1 MYEDDPSC
9 VRYKSTKLV
18 SSVLR
23 SFTSIDAK
31 NASVLLILVDIIVE
45 VVAVA
50 TVVFIPD
57 KFMKPIDWVPIP
69 VKFLLNEVWSI
80 LIS

>member
-9 VRYKSTKLV
+9 VKYTSTKLV
-18 SSVLR
+18 SSVAR

-31 NASVLLILVDIIVE
+31 NASVLLILVDIIVD

-57 KFMKPIDWVPIP
+57 KFINPIDWVPIP
-69 VKFLLNEVWSI
+69 VKFVLNEVWSI
-80 LIS
+80 FRS